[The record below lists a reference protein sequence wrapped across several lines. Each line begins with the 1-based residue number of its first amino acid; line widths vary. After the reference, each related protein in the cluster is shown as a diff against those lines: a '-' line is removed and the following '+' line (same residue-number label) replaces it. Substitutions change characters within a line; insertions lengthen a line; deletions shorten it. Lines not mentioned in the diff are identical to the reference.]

1 MVILLF
7 YGASVVWMKIFW
19 IVKFVYF
26 LYSIWIWYS
35 KCFVYQAYPKHAV
48 FSANILYLVFVLKI
62 ISEELFLDVF
72 FSFEM
77 DSLNCL
83 LWSFVYFVFGLFA
96 FSYSLEG
103 ILCILG
109 FPVVKNPPAN
119 AGDKRDGFDP
129 WVGKIPWRREWQFT
143 PVFLP
148 EEPIDRWVW
157 WATVHRVAQSQTW
170 LKWFSTCTLY
180 IMYQII
186 FLLPLKFIYCVFIA
200 QTLKHSMF
208 SSHVFVLVCCILYFN
223 P

>member
-7 YGASVVWMKIFW
+7 YGASVIWMKIFW

-48 FSANILYLVFVLKI
+48 FSANILDLVFVLKI
-62 ISEELFLDVF
+62 ISGELFLDVF

-77 DSLNCL
+77 HSLNCL

-109 FPVVKNPPAN
+109 FPGGASGKEPTCQCRRQ
-119 AGDKRDGFDP
+119 KRWFWSLGWEDP
-129 WVGKIPWRREWQFT
+129 LEEGMAIHSSILAWRTHRQMSLVGYSP
-143 PVFLP
+143 
-148 EEPIDRWVW
+148 
-157 WATVHRVAQSQTW
+157 
-170 LKWFSTCTLY
+170 
-180 IMYQII
+180 
-186 FLLPLKFIYCVFIA
+186 
-200 QTLKHSMF
+200 
-208 SSHVFVLVCCILYFN
+208 
-223 P
+223 